1 MDLQRIKEIINK
13 AGFSEETQ
21 NKLNNIL
28 DKALKRGVLT
38 EEEKK
43 KMLAIIDL
51 EIEAANLEAEALE
64 ETALALESLAGDLDN
79 SAEMLAEDLEA
90 IESDF
95 AKDAG
100 EFKKKVDTA
109 SS

>member
-100 EFKKKVDTA
+100 GCGGV
-109 SS
+109 